1 MVSPLQW
8 YYGVQLKQGKQ
19 PCSDSSIKRI
29 INLLHVLYLGLH
41 SSQITKRLNS
51 YPMHITSTL
60 LTAIMTSEWTP
71 HQNRLSINGQSVDS
85 ALKCLKLSTQS

>member
-8 YYGVQLKQGKQ
+8 YYDVQLKQGKQ
-19 PCSDSSIKRI
+19 LCSDSSIKRI

-51 YPMHITSTL
+51 YPYNFHSFDSYHDFRMDAASKSSFHK
-60 LTAIMTSEWTP
+60 WTICGLRS
-71 HQNRLSINGQSVDS
+71 QM
-85 ALKCLKLSTQS
+85 LKLSTQS